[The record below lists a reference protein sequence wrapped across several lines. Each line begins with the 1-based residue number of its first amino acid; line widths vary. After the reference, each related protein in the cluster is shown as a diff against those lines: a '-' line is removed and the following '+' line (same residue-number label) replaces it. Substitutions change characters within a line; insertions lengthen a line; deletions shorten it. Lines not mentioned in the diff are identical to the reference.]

1 MNPRASLADLPARF
15 DLVVIG
21 GGITGAGILHEAART
36 GASVLLVEQNDFA
49 SGTSSASSKLVHGG
63 LRYLKDGQWRLT
75 LGSVG
80 ERNRLLRSRAGLVEL
95 QPFLMPIYRGTK
107 PGRAVMRM
115 GLAVYDAMGGQWRS
129 RSLSAAQALQLEP
142 ALRRDG
148 LLGAVA
154 YEDARTDD
162 ARLVLRLIFEAQ
174 ESGAQ
179 ALNYV
184 RVGEVLK
191 ADGRVRG
198 VALHDL
204 IGGARREIE
213 AGMVVN
219 AAGVWS
225 CDLPGDP
232 GGAPTLRPLRGS
244 HLIFPLARLP
254 VKQAV
259 SWLHVRDRRP
269 IFVYPWEGVALFGT
283 TDLDHGAAD
292 PALPEMTPDEAQY
305 LMEGLN
311 HQFPDLGLSLADA
324 TASYCGVR
332 PIVASGK
339 DDPSAES
346 RESASWSSPGW
357 IGITGGKLTTFRI
370 TARQV
375 LNLAAKQLPLLTPLR
390 HEPPLPVVPGRLQAR
405 HGADCVAWLADSDQA
420 GNRDPVIGTPY
431 VWGELR
437 WAARH
442 EAVMHLDDLLL
453 RRTRIGLLLPQGGAA
468 VLDDVA
474 AICREELGWNEAHWV
489 QERSRYLELWR
500 RRHAVSSRGAP

>member
-1 MNPRASLADLPARF
+1 MSARPALADLPARF

-21 GGITGAGILHEAART
+21 GGITGAGILHEAARA

-75 LGSVG
+75 MESVR
-80 ERNRLLRSRAGLVEL
+80 ERNRLLRSRGGLVEL
-95 QPFLMPIYRGTK
+95 QPFLMPIYHGMK
-107 PGRAVMRM
+107 PGRAVMRI
-115 GLAVYDAMGGQWRS
+115 GLAIYDLMGGQWRS

-142 ALRRDG
+142 QLRREG
-148 LLGAVA
+148 LMGAVA

-174 ESGAQ
+174 EAGAR

-184 RVGEVLK
+184 RVAEVLK

-204 IGGARREIE
+204 IGGERREIE
-213 AGMVVN
+213 AGMVIN

-225 CDLPGDP
+225 TGLPGDP

-244 HLIFPLARLP
+244 HLIFPLAKLP
-254 VKQAV
+254 VKRAV
-259 SWLHVRDRRP
+259 SWLHLRDRRP

-283 TDLDHGAAD
+283 TDLDHGDGD
-292 PALPEMTPDEAQY
+292 PARPEMTADEAQY

-311 HQFPDLGLSLADA
+311 HQFPDLGLTLADA
-324 TASYCGVR
+324 TSSYCGVR

-357 IGITGGKLTTFRI
+357 IGITGGKLTTFRV
-370 TARQV
+370 TAVQV
-375 LNLAAKQLPLLTPLR
+375 LTLAAKQLPVLTPLA
-390 HEPPLPVVPGRLQAR
+390 EAPPAPTIPGRLQAR
-405 HGADCVAWLADSDQA
+405 HGAECVAWLARSASA
-420 GNRDPVIGTPY
+420 GDREDVPGTPY

-442 EAVMHLDDLLL
+442 ESVMHLDDLLL
-453 RRTRIGLLLPQGGAA
+453 RRTRIGLLLPQGGVA
-468 VLDDVA
+468 VLEGVA
-474 AICREELGWNEAHWV
+474 AICREELGWDEARWA
-489 QERSRYLELWR
+489 QERGRYLELWR
-500 RRHAVSSRGAP
+500 RRHAINLTGAV

>member
-1 MNPRASLADLPARF
+1 MNLRPSLADLPARF

-63 LRYLKDGQWRLT
+63 LRYMKDGQWRLT
-75 LGSVG
+75 LESVR

-95 QPFLMPIYRGTK
+95 QPFLMPIYQGMK
-107 PGRAVMRM
+107 PGRAVMRI
-115 GLAVYDAMGGQWRS
+115 GLAAYDMMGGQWRS
-129 RSLSAAQALQLEP
+129 RSLSTQQALQLEP
-142 ALRRDG
+142 HLRRDG
-148 LLGAVA
+148 LLGAVT

-162 ARLVLRLIFEAQ
+162 ARLVLRLIFEAL
-174 ESGAQ
+174 EAGAQ

-184 RVGEVLK
+184 RVAAVLK
-191 ADGRVRG
+191 SGSRVRG
-198 VALHDL
+198 VALHDVL
-204 IGGARREIE
+204 SGATREIE
-213 AGMVVN
+213 AGLVIN

-225 CDLPGDP
+225 CGLPGDP

-283 TDLDHGAAD
+283 TDLDHGDAD
-292 PALPEMTPDEAQY
+292 PARPRMTPEEAQY

-311 HQFPDLGLSLADA
+311 HQFPDLGLSLNDA
-324 TASYCGVR
+324 ISAYSGVR

-357 IGITGGKLTTFRI
+357 IGITGGKLTTFRV

-375 LNLAAKQLPLLTPLR
+375 LGLAAKQLPVLAPRPEAALAPAISNRLR
-390 HEPPLPVVPGRLQAR
+390 AR
-405 HGADCVAWLADSDQA
+405 HGVACVDWLAGSDRIGDRERIA
-420 GNRDPVIGTPY
+420 GTPY
-431 VWGELR
+431 AWGELR
-437 WAARH
+437 WAARQ
-442 EAVMHLDDLLL
+442 EAVVHLDDLLL
-453 RRTRIGLLLPQGGAA
+453 RRTRIGLLLPQGGADL
-468 VLDDVA
+468 LDRVA
-474 AICREELGWNEAHWV
+474 AICREELNWNEARWA
-489 QERSRYLELWR
+489 QERSRYLGLWQR
-500 RRHAVSSRGAP
+500 HHAVEFTGVP